1 MSDNDNYQ
9 YAYLI
14 QKESRVIKY
23 IVWVL
28 VVILFFSMLYATKLW
43 QSDRSDTK
51 VTDSVTERRLEI
63 IRQMEAKIVST
74 TTEEQ
79 RLDAIAKVEAQMKK
93 NKISTTSSEDRLKII
108 QSAIK
113 Q

>member
-14 QKESRVIKY
+14 QKENRVIKY
-23 IVWVL
+23 IVWTL
-28 VVILFFSMLYATKLW
+28 VVILFFSILYATKLW
-43 QSDRSDTK
+43 QSDKGDTK
-51 VTDSVTERRLEI
+51 MTDSITERRLEI
-63 IRQMEAKIVST
+63 IRQVEAKIEST

-79 RLDAIAKVEAQMKK
+79 RLNAIAKMEAQMKK
-93 NKISTTSSEDRLKII
+93 NKISTTSLEDRFKVIE
-108 QSAIK
+108 STIK